1 MITAD
6 VYYVARRLRW
16 WLETQI
22 AGPQTADR
30 TPMYQWVVLRD
41 VVESPGSTVQEI
53 AARLGL
59 VQSMVS
65 KALVHWEAQGWLR
78 RETDDRDRRRTR
90 MYPSEPLA
98 QQLTPRLTRP
108 LDAVLD
114 DLFGAVLSSSDRV
127 HLQQAFQILHRRFK
141 ALEDQKNN

>member
-53 AARLGL
+53 AARIGL

-65 KALVHWEAQGWLR
+65 KALVHWEAHGWLR
-78 RETDDRDRRRTR
+78 READARDRRRTR
-90 MYPSEPLA
+90 IHPSGPLTR
-98 QQLTPRLTRP
+98 QLTPQLSRP
-108 LDAVLD
+108 LDVMLD
-114 DLFGAVLSSSDRV
+114 DLFGETLSSSERV
-127 HLQQAFQILHRRFK
+127 HLQQAFQILYRRFK
-141 ALEDQKNN
+141 TMEDQRND